1 MTGPHQLGPARPAEL
16 APADPARRSGP
27 STKETPRGGTS
38 CRPSERGSA
47 TVSGLGIAALALA
60 LAWGILALG
69 AAQLARTTAQRAADL
84 AALAAA
90 TALHTDGRA
99 CAVAAQVV
107 AANAAGLE
115 ACTVEGEDVVVRTA
129 VTAPLGV
136 GQARAVARAGPREA

>member
-1 MTGPHQLGPARPAEL
+1 MNSNTTRPAGPAPAH
-16 APADPARRSGP
+16 PAGRGGGRVAASRAALSANTTDPA
-27 STKETPRGGTS
+27 
-38 CRPSERGSA
+38 ERGSA
-47 TVSGLGIAALALA
+47 TIAGLGIAALALA
-60 LAWGILALG
+60 LAWLILALG

-90 TALHTDGRA
+90 TALHADGPA

-115 ACTVEGEDVVVRTA
+115 ACTVDGEDVVVRTV

-136 GQARAVARAGPREA
+136 GQARAVARAGPREG